1 MPNNFLS
8 SYGCQPVSLSCQTY
22 QFSWQYKNKSSYN
35 CSWKW
40 VMFYFHVKWFLAST
54 STAVFFQ
61 VNSVA
66 HSYQPFT
73 FKFVQPLE
81 LNKWKTILCQNR
93 IHFTKSFKWHKENR
107 NTQMN
112 QWNGT
117 FIHCWHTQHVRS
129 VKIHSSVQLFS
140 RAVYRLK
147 YLASLLLSVCW
158 HEQETLLLTK

>member
-1 MPNNFLS
+1 MMNVISDHNCNQHTMVKKTNDNEGWCQCWGQKQAMPNNFLS

-40 VMFYFHVKWFLAST
+40 AMFFFSCYFHVKWFLAST

-81 LNKWKTILCQNR
+81 LNRPTNEKL
-93 IHFTKSFKWHKENR
+93 F
-107 NTQMN
+107 
-112 QWNGT
+112 
-117 FIHCWHTQHVRS
+117 S
-129 VKIHSSVQLFS
+129 VKTEFILPSHSSDT
-140 RAVYRLK
+140 K
-147 YLASLLLSVCW
+147 KI
-158 HEQETLLLTK
+158 ETPKWINGMEHSFTVDTLNT